1 MTYQLIV
8 VQPFGAHPVGA
19 LVSDAAQVEAILAG
33 EQAACVVRI
42 AAEQTPAGG
51 TH

>member
-8 VQPFGAHPVGA
+8 VQPFGAYPVGA
-19 LVSDAAQVEAILAG
+19 LVSDIAQVEAILAG
-33 EQAACVVRI
+33 EHAACVVRI
-42 AAEQTPAGG
+42 AAEQVSTEE

>member
-8 VQPFGAHPVGA
+8 VQPFGAYPTGA

-33 EQAACVVRI
+33 EHAACVVRI
-42 AAEQTPAGG
+42 AAEQAPAGE